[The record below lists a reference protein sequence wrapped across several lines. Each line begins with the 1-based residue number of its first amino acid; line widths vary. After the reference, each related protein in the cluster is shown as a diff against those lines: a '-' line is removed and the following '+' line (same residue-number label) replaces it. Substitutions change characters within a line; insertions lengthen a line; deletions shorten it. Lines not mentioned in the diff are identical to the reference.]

1 MSITPATT
9 ESTLRLE
16 SALREEA
23 DFANEDYAP
32 YANRLEI
39 DPGMFR
45 RYAEPRDLTDWRQ
58 LAAILLGDLTGKTLL
73 DYGCGMGEE
82 SIYFAKL
89 GATVTGIDIS
99 EVGVAS
105 LKKRAEFHKLPVTA
119 RQMRVDPTTFPDA
132 SFDRIHGLGIL
143 HHVGIGA
150 GLSEVHRLLKPGGVA
165 VFLEPLGD
173 NRVIEAVKTWLMRNA
188 RFLGEF
194 DHVTD
199 HERNLDWNEI
209 RTETARFASAT
220 TFPYHLLYRL
230 KRFLPKSGLAL
241 ARRIDHAVLTL
252 FPSLQTFA
260 GGVAIR
266 VVKAP

>member
-1 MSITPATT
+1 MTPATT
-9 ESTLRLE
+9 EPTLRLD

-23 DFANEDYAP
+23 DFANQDYAP
-32 YANRLEI
+32 HANRLEI

-45 RYAEPRDLTDWRQ
+45 RYTDPRDLSDWRQ
-58 LAAILLGDLTGKTLL
+58 LSSILLGDLTGKTLL

-119 RQMRVDPTTFPDA
+119 LQMRVDPTTFADA

-150 GLSEVHRLLKPGGVA
+150 GLREVDRLLKPGGIA

-173 NRVIEAVKTWLMRNA
+173 NPVIEAAKTWLMMNA
-188 RFLGEF
+188 RFIGEF
-194 DHVTD
+194 DHVTE
-199 HERNLDWNEI
+199 HERNLTWKEI
-209 RTETARFASAT
+209 QDETARFANVA

-230 KRFLPKSGLAL
+230 KRFLPKSGLPL
-241 ARRIDHAVLTL
+241 ARRIDHSMLTL
-252 FPSLQTFA
+252 FPSLRTFA
-260 GGVAIR
+260 GGVVIR
-266 VVKAP
+266 VQKAE